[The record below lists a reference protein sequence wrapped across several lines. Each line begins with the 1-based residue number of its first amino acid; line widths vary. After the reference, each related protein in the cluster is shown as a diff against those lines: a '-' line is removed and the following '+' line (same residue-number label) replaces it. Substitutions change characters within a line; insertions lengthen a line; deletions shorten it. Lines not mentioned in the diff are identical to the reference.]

1 MKKVELPI
9 GEPIYGTFNYQLCS
23 SLICENPT
31 IKNWYLNNVMN
42 LICSKGFLYGR
53 TTPDLRV
60 EKTSWID
67 NPCFD
72 KKGYSMEFSEGYINH
87 IIRNL
92 IDSGYYVYFSG
103 VDDYYVDGKSWCRER
118 HFIHD
123 GVICGYDQEKKT
135 YSIYAYNSD
144 WMLKKFETPQRSFN
158 QGRCAAIKKGE
169 KGYICGMKANADE
182 VKLEPE
188 IIIGK
193 IHKYLDSSLRKFPY
207 KAKEDAEGIVVH
219 DYIALYISKLI
230 EGAVPY
236 ERTDTR
242 IMRTLWEQKKV
253 MYERLVKAEEA
264 LSLDSRLSSEYEK
277 VVPDADRIRMLYA
290 SHCIKR
296 RDSSLPFIRK
306 KLIDIKDTEK
316 RILSEFI
323 RKAERVI

>member
-1 MKKVELPI
+1 MKKAELPI
-9 GEPIYGTFNYQLCS
+9 GEPIYATFNYQLCS
-23 SLICENPT
+23 SLICANPS
-31 IKNWYLNNVMN
+31 IKNWYLNNTVN
-42 LICSKGFLYGR
+42 LMCGKGFLYGR

-72 KKGYSMEFSEGYINH
+72 KSEYSMEFSKGYINP

-92 IDSGYYVYFSG
+92 IDNGYYVYFVD
-103 VDDYYVDGKSWCRER
+103 VDDYYIDGKSWFKER
-118 HFIHD
+118 HFMHD
-123 GVICGYDQEKKT
+123 GIICGYDQEIKT
-135 YSIYAYNSD
+135 YSIYAYDSD
-144 WMLKKFETPQRSFN
+144 WMLNRFVTPQSSFN
-158 QGRCAAIKKGE
+158 KGRRSAIRNGMKGH
-169 KGYICGMKANADE
+169 ICGMRAVSDE
-182 VKLEPE
+182 IKLEPE

-193 IHKYLDSSLRKFPY
+193 IHKYLDSSLKKFPY

-253 MYERLVKAEEA
+253 MYERLVKTEEA